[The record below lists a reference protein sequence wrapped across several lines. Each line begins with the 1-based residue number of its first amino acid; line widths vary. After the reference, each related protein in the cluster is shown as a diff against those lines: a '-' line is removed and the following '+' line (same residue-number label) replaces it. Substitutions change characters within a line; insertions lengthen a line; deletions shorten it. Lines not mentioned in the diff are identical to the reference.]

1 MTQHINED
9 EYLYDDLRVPTP
21 MSTNDETRS
30 RREVLKSA
38 LLVRDSATIFGSAS
52 AAEEPTV

>member
-1 MTQHINED
+1 
-9 EYLYDDLRVPTP
+9 